1 MLKGVL
7 GMGKTFAQR
16 VSVRHL
22 KPLKR
27 FLLIP
32 YLINTRLKSGV
43 NENLNKVA
51 TASAVSRLS
60 LVVAPLLF
68 VSTAL
73 AQESPHGKIKF
84 ECSTCHSTETWKVR
98 KDVFKHEAT
107 GFVLTGRHKMLDCAT
122 CHEGL
127 KFAKTK
133 SSDCLSCHTDVHKS
147 ELGATC
153 LRCHATQTWKI
164 SDMVQKHQSTRFPL
178 LGKHATLN
186 CQTCHANAA
195 QKQYRGT
202 ATDCFSCHRNDFART
217 KDPNHTVARFST
229 HCVQCHKVNSFT
241 WGDKLQA

>member
-1 MLKGVL
+1 MLKESL
-7 GMGKTFAQR
+7 GMAEGHVRSFISHKDTKSRSNTKKSFLR
-16 VSVRHL
+16 VFL
-22 KPLKR
+22 CEPLR
-27 FLLIP
+27 GRRPSCLRVL
-32 YLINTRLKSGV
+32 
-43 NENLNKVA
+43 VA
-51 TASAVSRLS
+51 M
-60 LVVAPLLF
+60 LLF
-68 VSTAL
+68 SSIAV
-73 AQESPHGKIKF
+73 AQESPHGKIRF
-84 ECSTCHSTETWKVR
+84 ECGTCHSTETWKM
-98 KDVFKHEAT
+98 KKGGFNHEAT
-107 GFVLTGRHKMLDCAT
+107 GFALTGQHNTVQCAT